1 MIPFPSR
8 WRDRGEGSAEAR
20 PGEGGGC
27 PVGGGGGGGGDGGS
41 GEVGEFPDVGESLEE
56 GPGVGG
62 MGRVYSFTGQL
73 RMRGSV
79 MVPLATNA
87 T

>member
-27 PVGGGGGGGGDGGS
+27 PVGGGGGGDGGS